1 MVIGITNRYRHRLIE
16 VNGCLLW
23 WDTAGEDTRQSS
35 VALIYMSRSPLKS
48 IRPFFFFFFVTLPFK
63 ERPFH
68 FFSSQV
74 CSLHGAALLIN
85 LNFTSNFNWRATVNA
100 IEEDYLFFYIM
111 ADIWLKITLF
121 WIFFFLFCG
130 IIKN

>member
-23 WDTAGEDTRQSS
+23 GLGYSWRGHASKFSCTDLHESLS
-35 VALIYMSRSPLKS
+35 LK
-48 IRPFFFFFFVTLPFK
+48 INPPFFFFCDSPVK

-68 FFSSQV
+68 FFCSQV
-74 CSLHGAALLIN
+74 CSLRGAALLIN

-100 IEEDYLFFYIM
+100 IEEDCLFFLYHGRYLVK
-111 ADIWLKITLF
+111 DYFVLD
-121 WIFFFLFCG
+121 FFSFFVE
-130 IIKN
+130 

>member
-23 WDTAGEDTRQSS
+23 GLGYSWRGHASKFSCTDLHESLS
-35 VALIYMSRSPLKS
+35 LK
-48 IRPFFFFFFVTLPFK
+48 INPPFFFFFCNSPVK

-68 FFSSQV
+68 FLSSQV

-100 IEEDYLFFYIM
+100 IEEDYLFFCIM

-121 WIFFFLFCG
+121 WIFFPFLW
-130 IIKN
+130 NN

>member
-1 MVIGITNRYRHRLIE
+1 MVIGVTSRYRHRLIE

-23 WDTAGEDTRQSS
+23 GLGYSWRGHASKFSCTDLHESLS
-35 VALIYMSRSPLKS
+35 LK
-48 IRPFFFFFFVTLPFK
+48 INPPFFFCDSPVK

-111 ADIWLKITLF
+111 ADIWLKIYFVLD
-121 WIFFFLFCG
+121 FFFSFFVVFF
-130 IIKN
+130 